1 MESDNVTAERSEAAV
16 PHGWR
21 GAESSGEDSSTR
33 EDPRERPSEAR
44 EFYAGGPVEEGVLGG
59 GGVLPLRDPLGQM
72 WTAFG

>member
-33 EDPRERPSEAR
+33 EDPRERPS
-44 EFYAGGPVEEGVLGG
+44 GSEGVLRGRTRGERVLGG

>member
-44 EFYAGGPVEEGVLGG
+44 EFYAGGPVGRG
-59 GGVLPLRDPLGQM
+59 
-72 WTAFG
+72 F